1 MNDYGRYFRG
11 ERSANNLWE
20 IIRLFL
26 HGLIFLPI
34 IWLQAWAVIE
44 TPFDAIVCR
53 SFDCGYLFFCFKRK
67 LDIKEFKR
75 LYALFADKMDRTKR
89 ADLVILRILL

>member
-34 IWLQAWAVIE
+34 ICLQAWAVIE
-44 TPFDAIVCR
+44 TPFDAMSVDLLIVAI
-53 SFDCGYLFFCFKRK
+53 CFSIVAIC
-67 LDIKEFKR
+67 LSV
-75 LYALFADKMDRTKR
+75 LSASL
-89 ADLVILRILL
+89 ILRSLRDFMRYLLIKWIERRGRI